1 MQDTTRTPAGSVG
14 SVRRAVATALG
25 LALAVGLLSIRG
37 HAQIQVPLPQI
48 LAEAE
53 QAITAKRPGDAAPL
67 LDLVLNRVA
76 GGEALP
82 GGLTLER
89 VRLAAATVHFQSADY
104 ARAQAV
110 AAELVASGG
119 PSGVIGEG
127 RMIQGL
133 ALALQEKF
141 TEAVPVFGALEDSPS
156 HRDRARLYRALAAR
170 QAGQTDVAIEA
181 YERLLASAPRDA
193 EWADSAL
200 VLVSLLLEKKSHEQ
214 AARGLALLQGQREL
228 VDNVAG
234 LNTLSLQL
242 GDALLGDGD
251 AEGAIAA
258 YRQAVPRVELQRD
271 QSARSARLAAQIERA
286 RAIARGPVAELDAYR
301 RLVGRQER
309 AQAAL
314 KEIDGLPGYDAALYL
329 RLGRA
334 FQERGGAWEAAIAF
348 GEVLA
353 APGDAAE
360 RPAAHAGLVRA
371 FADAGR
377 WAKAGDALDRFAAEA
392 PGDPLGAPALYGAA
406 VAAQAQGAQSPLL
419 ALLARAD
426 SMAAGSDYR
435 EPLLVLHAQAL
446 LAAGRHEE
454 ARVRMEIYQKDYPRG
469 RFEEE
474 AIYLHAMAGLLLGR
488 QQQAVKEIGVYLK
501 KWPSGRFAADAG
513 YRLAAAHYAMEDYP
527 MAIRLCAAW
536 LNEQETDHP
545 QRGEVLALQGDAW
558 AGEGQVE
565 KAITSYQRALETPL
579 PDELLGY
586 VLDELTRHHQAR
598 REFAEAAAMWEAF
611 ARERPDH
618 SFVINAAYWI
628 GRIRVREGRPEE
640 GIARVVEIA
649 TRYLSDPARDGVER
663 LLLEL
668 AGMLARP
675 AAPLARGSEAASP
688 STDSLA
694 SRIEALFPSV
704 LSSPASSAAQARV
717 VFLQAEV
724 AALRNATEERSALMV
739 RLAEEFPREALPP
752 GILGRLG
759 DHLLAA
765 GRREEARACYD
776 RIVAAYP
783 RSIFADFGYAG
794 LGEVALAGGRAEEAL
809 ARFGDAIDRAGARF
823 KLREATLGRARSLL
837 VLDRLDAAQ
846 ELFEQIAANREW
858 RGEATAESVWS
869 LGEILV
875 RRGGPE
881 NLAQA
886 QAHFQRVYLS
896 YRKFTPWVARA
907 YLRSAETFA
916 ELGRQPEAVATLRE
930 MLRDERLAMSVEAA
944 AAHQR
949 LAEWDTAA
957 TGGQGE

>member
-1 MQDTTRTPAGSVG
+1 MQGIARTPAGSAG
-14 SVRRAVATALG
+14 PVRRAVATALG
-25 LALAVGLLSIRG
+25 LALAIGLFSNAVL
-37 HAQIQVPLPQI
+37 AQIQVPLPQI

-53 QAITAKRPGDAAPL
+53 QAITAKRPADAAPL

-82 GGLTLER
+82 GGLAVDR

-110 AAELVASGG
+110 ATELVTAGG
-119 PSGVIGEG
+119 AANVVGEG

-133 ALALQEKF
+133 SLALQERYA
-141 TEAVPVFGALEDSPS
+141 EAVPVFGALEDFPS

-170 QAGQTDVAIEA
+170 QAGQTEVAIEA

-193 EWADSAL
+193 DWADSAL
-200 VLVSLLLEKKSHEQ
+200 VLVSLLLEKKNHEQ

-242 GDALLGDGD
+242 GDALLSDGD
-251 AEGAIAA
+251 PEGALAA
-258 YRQAVPRVELQRD
+258 YRQAVPRAELQRD
-271 QSARSARLAAQIERA
+271 QAARSARLAAQIERA
-286 RAIARGPVAELDAYR
+286 RVIARGPVTELDAYR
-301 RLVGRQER
+301 RLVERQTR

-329 RLGRA
+329 RVGRA
-334 FQERGGAWEAAIAF
+334 FQEQGSAWEAAIAF
-348 GEVLA
+348 GEVLV
-353 APGDAAE
+353 APADAGE

-371 FADAGR
+371 YADTGR

-392 PGDPLGAPALYGAA
+392 SANPLVAAALHGAA
-406 VAAQAQGAQSPLL
+406 VAAQTQGEQVPLL
-419 ALLARAD
+419 ALLTRVD
-426 SMAAGSDYR
+426 SLAAGSDYR

-454 ARVRMEIYQKDYPRG
+454 ARVRMEGYQRDYPRG
-469 RFEEE
+469 RFVEE
-474 AIYLHAMAGLLLGR
+474 AIYLHAMAGLLLGH
-488 QQQAVKEIGVYLK
+488 QQQAVKEIGAYLK
-501 KWPSGRFAADAG
+501 QWPAGRFAADAG
-513 YRLAAAHYAMEDYP
+513 YRLAAAHYAMEDYA
-527 MAIRLCAAW
+527 MANRLSVAW
-536 LNEQETDHP
+536 LSENEMDHP

-558 AGEGQVE
+558 AGEGEVA
-565 KAITSYQRALETPL
+565 KAIGSYQRALETAL

-618 SFVINAAYWI
+618 PFVINAAYWI

-640 GIARVVEIA
+640 GIARVAEIA
-649 TRYLSDPARDGVER
+649 SRYLGDPVRDGVER
-663 LLLEL
+663 LLFEL

-675 AAPLARGSEAASP
+675 APPQVQG
-688 STDSLA
+688 TDAVQPPVVSLE
-694 SRIEALFPSV
+694 SRIDAVFGSAV
-704 LSSPASSAAQARV
+704 SSSASLTAQARR

-724 AALRNATEERSALMV
+724 AALRNATDERAACLA
-739 RLAEEFPREALPP
+739 RLDNEFPREALPP

-759 DHLLAA
+759 DHLLAT
-765 GRREEARACYD
+765 GRREEARACFD
-776 RIVAAYP
+776 RIVTTYP
-783 RSIFADFGYAG
+783 RSIFADFGYTG
-794 LGEVALAGGRAEEAL
+794 LGEVALASGRAEEAL
-809 ARFGDAIDRAGARF
+809 ARFGEAIDRAGARF

-837 VLDRLDAAQ
+837 ALGRLDAAQ

-896 YRKFTPWVARA
+896 YRRFTPWVARA

-930 MLRDERLAMSVEAA
+930 MLRDERLAVSVEAA

-949 LAEWDTAA
+949 LAEWDAAA
-957 TGGQGE
+957 TGGQSE

>member
-14 SVRRAVATALG
+14 PVRRAVATALG

-110 AAELVASGG
+110 AAELVAAGG
-119 PSGVIGEG
+119 ASNVVGEG
-127 RMIQGL
+127 KMIQGL

-141 TEAVPVFGALEDSPS
+141 AEAVPVFGALEEYPG

-170 QAGQTDVAIEA
+170 QAGQTEVAIEA

-193 EWADSAL
+193 DWADSAL
-200 VLVSLLLEKKSHEQ
+200 VLVSLLLETKSHER
-214 AARGLALLQGQREL
+214 AARGLALLQGQRAL
-228 VDNVAG
+228 VVNVAG

-251 AEGAIAA
+251 PEGALAA
-258 YRQAVPRVELQRD
+258 YRQAVPRTELQRD
-271 QSARSARLAAQIERA
+271 QSARSTRLAAQIERA
-286 RAIARGPVAELDAYR
+286 RAIARGPVSELDAYR
-301 RLVGRQER
+301 RLVERQAR

-334 FQERGGAWEAAIAF
+334 FQEQGSPWEAAIAF
-348 GEVLA
+348 REVLA
-353 APGDAAE
+353 APADAAE

-371 FADAGR
+371 YAEAGR
-377 WAKAGDALDRFAAEA
+377 WAKAGGALDRFASEA
-392 PGDPLGAPALYGAA
+392 PGNPLAAAALYGAA
-406 VAAQAQGAQSPLL
+406 VAAQAQGAQAPLL

-426 SMAAGSDYR
+426 SLAAGSEYR

-446 LAAGRHEE
+446 LAAGRQEE
-454 ARVRMEIYQKDYPRG
+454 ARVRLEIYQRDYPRG

-488 QQQAVKEIGVYLK
+488 QQQAVKEIGAYLK
-501 KWPSGRFAADAG
+501 KWPSGRFATDAG

-527 MAIRLCAAW
+527 TAIRLSAAW
-536 LNEQETDHP
+536 LDEQETDHP

-558 AGEGQVE
+558 AGEGEVE
-565 KAITSYQRALETPL
+565 KAIASYRRALEITL

-618 SFVINAAYWI
+618 PFVINAAYWI

-640 GIARVVEIA
+640 GIARVAEIA
-649 TRYLSDPARDGVER
+649 ARYLGDPTRDGVER
-663 LLLEL
+663 LLFEL

-675 AAPLARGSEAASP
+675 ASPQAQGSEAASP
-688 STDSLA
+688 STEPLED
-694 SRIEALFPSV
+694 RIEALFRPV
-704 LSSPASSAAQARV
+704 LSSSTSSTARARV
-717 VFLQAEV
+717 VFLQAE
-724 AALRNATEERSALMV
+724 AASLRSATDERSALMV
-739 RLAEEFPREALPP
+739 RLADDFPREALPP

-759 DHLLAA
+759 DHLLAV

-776 RIVAAYP
+776 RIVTTYP
-783 RSIFADFGYAG
+783 RSIFADFGYVG
-794 LGEVALAGGRAEEAL
+794 LGEVALASGRAEEAL

-837 VLDRLDAAQ
+837 ALNRLDAAQ

-875 RRGGPE
+875 RRGGAE

-930 MLRDERLAMSVEAA
+930 MLRDERLAVSVEAA
-944 AAHQR
+944 AAYQR
-949 LAEWDTAA
+949 LAEWDAGA
-957 TGGQGE
+957 TGGQNE